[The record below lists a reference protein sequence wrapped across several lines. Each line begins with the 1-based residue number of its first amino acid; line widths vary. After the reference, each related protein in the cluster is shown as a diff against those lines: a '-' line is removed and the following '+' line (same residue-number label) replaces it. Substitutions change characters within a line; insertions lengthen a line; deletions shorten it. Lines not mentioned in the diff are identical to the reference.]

1 MLPGLRDDQGRLDV
15 TTDPVDATST
25 LRGGIACNA
34 LGQVH
39 ITNVVSDNFVNGFMV
54 SDTGQLVMSSDPIVD
69 YKDGLPRD
77 ALGRL
82 RGQTDAVPAPTD
94 PFVGGIR
101 VGPLGGVYTTLTAPP
116 VGDPPVNTVPPDVT
130 GDAIVGSTLTCSTG
144 TWTGTAPITYT
155 YRWYQG
161 ATPIVGANAAT
172 YIAQAGDLGSVL
184 SCAVTATND
193 LGAAVASSQGVRMV
207 NARYDYKNNAGVP
220 TTGVV
225 SAGSASAPL
234 QVRIAEI
241 DKDGVN
247 HAGPLSRMSAGDS
260 VWINEQEGILTEA
273 PIDVG
278 SYFICEMVA
287 WPALPDGE
295 VYVKLG
301 YNP

>member
-54 SDTGQLVMSSDPIVD
+54 SDTGQLVMSTDPIVD

-77 ALGRL
+77 ASGRL
-82 RGQTDAVPAPTD
+82 RGQTDTVPAPTD

-116 VGDPPVNTVPPDVT
+116 VGDPPVNTVPPDIT
-130 GDAIVGSTLTCSTG
+130 GNVIVGGVLTCSDG
-144 TWTGTAPITYT
+144 TWTGAAPITYT
-155 YRWYQG
+155 YQWFRG
-161 ATPIVGANAAT
+161 ATAISLATSNTYTIVAD
-172 YIAQAGDLGSVL
+172 DLGTAL
-184 SCAVTATND
+184 TCQVTATNGV
-193 LGAAVASSQGVRMV
+193 GAESEFAPGVRVV

-220 TTGVV
+220 VTGSI

-234 QVRIAEI
+234 QVRINEI

-247 HAGPLSRMSAGDS
+247 HAGPLSRLNTGDS
-260 VWINEQEGILTEA
+260 IWIGTQEGILSEP

-278 SYFICEMVA
+278 SYFICEMAA
-287 WPALPDGE
+287 WPLLTDGE
-295 VYVKLG
+295 YVVTLG
-301 YNP
+301 FN